1 MLSDKDTQSVNQFD
15 LRYVVDLP
23 IWERRERKELLAQ
36 IHAPNVHRRDIQT
49 VASIL
54 ERGINLAFYACMSNK
69 QMSPFRSTQ
78 IQIYYQRFTR
88 VLFHSED
95 TVNDFANNILAP
107 ISAFQNDHSE
117 RILVLKALLGF
128 VRNAFEPLFD
138 ETPEPTTEQIAE
150 NPTLL
155 VMRAEL
161 AVIEQSFEPYQKE
174 IEALDEK
181 LEDFRTKRQG
191 NTPTESMM
199 TVRNNI
205 LNTCGAVHVQEKEI
219 LQRYVELHKKL
230 RSAFSSIPYDLANP
244 HEVTFKGIL
253 EAKDAVLVVT
263 PVPEPTELMK
273 KKHLTISFLSLL
285 QSSAEILSKMLK
297 LTRHTDIQI
306 AEDNI
311 DRSIEELLQEIDLDF
326 NKQTSVNEQVEKLRR
341 RVAKVKTNPDL
352 VASVGDWLNERRYG
366 ESEFISD
373 HLAEKR
379 QRVMRPIDTALPP
392 EMW

>member
-1 MLSDKDTQSVNQFD
+1 
-15 LRYVVDLP
+15 
-23 IWERRERKELLAQ
+23 
-36 IHAPNVHRRDIQT
+36 
-49 VASIL
+49 
-54 ERGINLAFYACMSNK
+54 
-69 QMSPFRSTQ
+69 
-78 IQIYYQRFTR
+78 
-88 VLFHSED
+88 
-95 TVNDFANNILAP
+95 
-107 ISAFQNDHSE
+107 
-117 RILVLKALLGF
+117 
-128 VRNAFEPLFD
+128 
-138 ETPEPTTEQIAE
+138 
-150 NPTLL
+150 
-155 VMRAEL
+155 
-161 AVIEQSFEPYQKE
+161 
-174 IEALDEK
+174 
-181 LEDFRTKRQG
+181 
-191 NTPTESMM
+191 MM

-230 RSAFSSIPYDLANP
+230 KSAFSSIPYDLANP

-285 QSSAEILSKMLK
+285 QSSSEILSKMLK